1 MDDFEFEYIGDDEA
15 LEESA
20 NLNEDFAPRSVRINR
35 YGKKVRGKDFNWVP
49 KINFSNPRQFKE
61 SNILE
66 DLQTNYS
73 LKKKDEFEY
82 GDVHSYVCK
91 YSRKKRYFPCMHQ
104 YKIIFPSDS
113 LEVIVEEANIHE
125 HVLNPDFVDST
136 QVYRW
141 TPQATDIIITSIK
154 NGATPKVI
162 LRNLR
167 DKGCFVANEEPSQIQ
182 LYNKISHLKKVLN
195 LTESVDTTHQLRQ
208 KLANH
213 MDEPDNDIEAYCAYA
228 NIQDD
233 IQKDEETR
241 VCVIFTTKRLLSFLS
256 KSDTIHVDATYRLN
270 WQRYPVMIVG
280 VSNSVGKFYGS
291 FTVLSSHEDSQTWTE
306 IFCFIH
312 SLNIHPKFRMS
323 DGALSITKA
332 GKEVFG
338 SCELCKESKSV
349 GHMFTE
355 M

>member
-49 KINFSNPRQFKE
+49 KINLSNPKQFKE

-73 LKKKDEFEY
+73 
-82 GDVHSYVCK
+82 
-91 YSRKKRYFPCMHQ
+91 
-104 YKIIFPSDS
+104 
-113 LEVIVEEANIHE
+113 
-125 HVLNPDFVDST
+125 
-136 QVYRW
+136 
-141 TPQATDIIITSIK
+141 
-154 NGATPKVI
+154 
-162 LRNLR
+162 
-167 DKGCFVANEEPSQIQ
+167 
-182 LYNKISHLKKVLN
+182 
-195 LTESVDTTHQLRQ
+195 
-208 KLANH
+208 
-213 MDEPDNDIEAYCAYA
+213 
-228 NIQDD
+228 
-233 IQKDEETR
+233 
-241 VCVIFTTKRLLSFLS
+241 
-256 KSDTIHVDATYRLN
+256 
-270 WQRYPVMIVG
+270 
-280 VSNSVGKFYGS
+280 VGKCYGS
-291 FTVLSSHEDSQTWTE
+291 FTVLSSHEDSQAWTE
-306 IFCFIH
+306 IFSFIH